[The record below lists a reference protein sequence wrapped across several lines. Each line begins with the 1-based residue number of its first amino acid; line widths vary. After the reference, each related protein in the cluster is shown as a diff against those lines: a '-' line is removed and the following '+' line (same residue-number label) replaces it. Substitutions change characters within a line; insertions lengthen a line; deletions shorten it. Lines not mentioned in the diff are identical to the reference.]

1 MMKKMMFNFTFIDLS
16 FYRKFVLELMR
27 LVLIAIFL
35 KAGFN
40 KLPIIDGQG
49 LTKALPLFLV
59 YLVVIFEIVGP
70 IFLALGVKFKKLQL
84 LGSLMIAIVM
94 LGATYMKFFV
104 WDYALLSKDVMYPF
118 TLFLICSIFITE
130 E

>member
-35 KAGFN
+35 KAGLN

-84 LGSLMIAIVM
+84 LGSLMIAIIM

>member
-1 MMKKMMFNFTFIDLS
+1 MMKKMLFNFTFIDLS

-35 KAGFN
+35 KAGLN

>member
-35 KAGFN
+35 KAGLN

-70 IFLALGVKFKKLQL
+70 ILLALGVKFKKLQL

>member
-1 MMKKMMFNFTFIDLS
+1 MFNFTFIDLS

-35 KAGFN
+35 KAGLN

-118 TLFLICSIFITE
+118 TLFLISSIFITE

>member
-1 MMKKMMFNFTFIDLS
+1 MTKKMMFNFTFIDLS

-35 KAGFN
+35 KAGLN

>member
-35 KAGFN
+35 KAGLN

>member
-1 MMKKMMFNFTFIDLS
+1 MIKKMMFNFTFIDLS

-35 KAGFN
+35 KAGLN

-59 YLVVIFEIVGP
+59 YLVVIFEVVGP

>member
-35 KAGFN
+35 KAGLN

-59 YLVVIFEIVGP
+59 YLVVIFEVVGP

>member
-1 MMKKMMFNFTFIDLS
+1 MIKKMMFNFTFIDLS

-35 KAGFN
+35 KAGLN

>member
-1 MMKKMMFNFTFIDLS
+1 MFNFIAIDLS
-16 FYRKFVLELMR
+16 YHRKFFLELMR

-35 KAGFN
+35 KAGLN

>member
-1 MMKKMMFNFTFIDLS
+1 MMFNFTFIDLS

-35 KAGFN
+35 KAGLN

>member
-35 KAGFN
+35 KAGLN

-104 WDYALLSKDVMYPF
+104 WDYALFSKDVMYPF

>member
-1 MMKKMMFNFTFIDLS
+1 MIKKMMFNFTFIDLS

-35 KAGFN
+35 KAGLN
-40 KLPIIDGQG
+40 KLPLIDGQG

>member
-1 MMKKMMFNFTFIDLS
+1 MIKKMMFNFTFIDLS

-35 KAGFN
+35 KAGLN

-104 WDYALLSKDVMYPF
+104 WDYALLSNDVMYPF

>member
-1 MMKKMMFNFTFIDLS
+1 MIKKMMFNFTFIDLS

-35 KAGFN
+35 KAGLN

-49 LTKALPLFLV
+49 LTKSLPLFLV

>member
-35 KAGFN
+35 KAGLN

-49 LTKALPLFLV
+49 LTKALPLYLV

>member
-1 MMKKMMFNFTFIDLS
+1 MFNFTFIDLS